1 MTGGGAIRLRR
12 ATAADAAALAE
23 GVIAGVADYPSFAPP
38 GWAAPPL
45 DAEVEHARELLADAD
60 VHCLVAES
68 DGEIVG
74 QITVLPAR
82 RAPHPIDTPTLAHVS
97 NLIVR
102 RDFWGAG
109 LARDLHRAALDA
121 ARGRGFTELRLFV
134 AEGQGRARRFYEREG
149 WLAAGDP
156 FDDPI
161 PGLTMVEYRRALADH
176 SIAIRDGRLHV
187 EGCDATKLARRHG
200 TPCYVVSDAQL
211 RANARR
217 IGAAFAA
224 AWPHGPVAV
233 LAAFKAAPSLAIR
246 AILND
251 EGLGCDA
258 FGGPE
263 LRAALRA
270 GVPGE
275 RISLNGPRK
284 DAATLALA
292 VEAGATVTLD
302 APEELEAL
310 RAAVAQA
317 GRPARVHLRL
327 RPDYTRITAPS
338 DFSAGGAS
346 VAEAA
351 HAYKPGVPPEQA
363 GALAAAIVAEPGV
376 ELTGLMAHLGRHR
389 ADLDTWALM
398 ATSVA
403 QSVGELVAALEG
415 WAPRELSVGGG
426 FPTPR
431 DPIGRA
437 PGDDGSLAPR
447 APSIEAIA
455 GTIGDALGR
464 GLAAA
469 GVPLDGLLL
478 RVEPGRSLHADTG
491 IHLTTIQGVK
501 RTSARTARTWLECD
515 TSEQFLLDTIVEGN
529 RWPVVVAARADA
541 PPAQRADLVGCSCGF
556 DVLVAD
562 AALPEVAPGD
572 VVALLDTGAYQES
585 LATNFNALPRP
596 ATVLVSGERSEVIRR
611 REREEEVFARDVVP
625 ARFGGPAPAHV
636 SGEID
641 HVSVTCASI
650 DRSLAFYRD
659 GLGLAVSRR
668 GADADERIGAVV
680 GLPGAQ
686 LRFAEL
692 ALGEG
697 RLLELLEY
705 ESPTG
710 RVLRP
715 QPNDAGA
722 AHFALAVT
730 DLDGAL
736 RRLRDHGFPSRSAPV
751 TLHDHEEP
759 WTNATI
765 AYVDDPD
772 GFVIELIQ
780 RPR

>member
-1 MTGGGAIRLRR
+1 MTGGDAIRLRR
-12 ATAADAAALAE
+12 ATVADAAALAE
-23 GVIAGVADYPSFAPP
+23 GVIAGVEDYPSFAPE
-38 GWAAPPL
+38 GWAAPPVA
-45 DAEVEHARELLADAD
+45 AEVEHARELLADAD

-68 DGEIVG
+68 EGEIVG

-82 RAPHPIDTPTLAHVS
+82 RAPRPVATPTLGHVS
-97 NLIVR
+97 NLFVH
-102 RDFWGAG
+102 RDFWGSG

-121 ARGRGFTELRLFV
+121 ARECGFTELRLFV
-134 AEGQGRARRFYEREG
+134 AAGQGRARRFYEREG
-149 WLAAGDP
+149 WLAAGEP
-156 FDDPI
+156 FDDPV
-161 PGLTMVEYRRALADH
+161 PGLTMVEYRRSLAGEA
-176 SIAIRDGRLHV
+176 IAIRDGRLHV
-187 EGCDATKLARRHG
+187 EGCDATALARRHG
-200 TPCYVVSDAQL
+200 TPCYVVSEAQL

-233 LAAFKAAPSLAIR
+233 LAAFKAAPSLAVR

-258 FGGPE
+258 FGGAE

-302 APEELEAL
+302 AAEELDAL
-310 RAAVAQA
+310 RAAVATA

-327 RPDYTRITAPS
+327 RPDYARIMAPS
-338 DFSAGGAS
+338 DFSPEGAS
-346 VAEAA
+346 VAQAA

-363 GALAAAIVAEPGV
+363 GTLAAAIAGEPDV

-398 ATSVA
+398 AACVA
-403 QSVGELVAALEG
+403 ETVGALVAGLGG
-415 WAPRELSVGGG
+415 WAPRELSIGGG

-431 DPIGRA
+431 DPLGRA

-447 APSIEAIA
+447 APSIETIA
-455 GTIGDALGR
+455 AAVGDALGR

-469 GVPLDGLLL
+469 GVPLDGLVLQ
-478 RVEPGRSLHADTG
+478 VEPGRSLHADTG

-501 RTSARTARTWLECD
+501 RTSVPAPRTWLECD

-541 PPAQRADLVGCSCGF
+541 PAAERADLVGCSCGF
-556 DVLVAD
+556 DVLVKG
-562 AALPEVAPGD
+562 AALPAVAPGD

-611 REREEEVFARDVVP
+611 REREDEVFARDAVP
-625 ARFGGPAPAHV
+625 ARLGGPAPASV
-636 SGEID
+636 NGAID
-641 HVSVTCASI
+641 HVSVTCASL
-650 DRSLAFYRD
+650 DRSLTFYRD
-659 GLGLAVSRR
+659 GLGLLVSRR
-668 GADADERIGAVV
+668 GAETDERVGAVV
-680 GLPGAQ
+680 GLPGAH

-710 RVLRP
+710 RALRP

-722 AHFALAVT
+722 AHLALAVT

-736 RRLRDHGFPSRSAPV
+736 RRLRDHGFSSRSAPM
-751 TLHDHEEP
+751 TLEDHEEP
-759 WTNATI
+759 WKDATI

-780 RPR
+780 RP

>member
-1 MTGGGAIRLRR
+1 
-12 ATAADAAALAE
+12 
-23 GVIAGVADYPSFAPP
+23 
-38 GWAAPPL
+38 
-45 DAEVEHARELLADAD
+45 
-60 VHCLVAES
+60 VHCLVAEAE
-68 DGEIVG
+68 GAIVG
-74 QITVLPAR
+74 QITVRPAA
-82 RAPHPIDTPTLAHVS
+82 RAAHPVDAPTLAHVS
-97 NLIVR
+97 NLFVR

-109 LARDLHRAALDA
+109 LARDLHNAALDG
-121 ARGRGFTELRLFV
+121 ARERGFTELRLFV
-134 AEGQGRARRFYEREG
+134 AAGQGRARRFYEREG
-149 WLAAGDP
+149 WLPAGAP

-161 PGLTMVEYRRALADH
+161 PGLTMVEYRRRLADH
-176 SIAIRDGRLHV
+176 AIAIDQGRLRV
-187 EGCDATKLARRHG
+187 EGCDATELARRHG
-200 TPCYVVSDAQL
+200 TPCYVVSEAQL

-224 AWPHGPVAV
+224 GWPHGPVAV

-246 AILND
+246 AILTD

-275 RISLNGPRK
+275 RIALNGPRK
-284 DAATLALA
+284 GVATLAAA
-292 VEAGATVTLD
+292 VEAGASVTLD
-302 APEELEAL
+302 AAEELDAL
-310 RAAVAQA
+310 RAAVARA
-317 GRPARVHLRL
+317 GRPARVRVRL
-327 RPDYTRITAPS
+327 RPDYTPISAPS
-338 DFSAGGAS
+338 DFSPDGAS
-346 VAEAA
+346 VARAA

-363 GALAAAIVAEPGV
+363 AALAAALLAEPDV

-389 ADLDTWALM
+389 ADLETWALM
-398 ATSVA
+398 AACVA
-403 QSVGELVAALEG
+403 RAVGELVAALDG
-415 WAPRELSVGGG
+415 WMPAELGIGGG

-431 DPIGRA
+431 DPLGRA
-437 PGDDGSLAPR
+437 PDDDGSLAPR
-447 APSIEAIA
+447 APAIEAIA
-455 GTIGDALGR
+455 ATIGDAFGG

-469 GVPLDGLLL
+469 GVRLDGVVLQ
-478 RVEPGRSLHADTG
+478 VEPGRSLHADTG
-491 IHLTTIQGVK
+491 IHLTTIRGIK
-501 RTSARTARTWLECD
+501 RTSAPTPRTWLECD

-541 PPAQRADLVGCSCGF
+541 PPAERADLVGCSCGF

-562 AALPEVAPGD
+562 AALPAVEPGD

-596 ATVLVSGERSEVIRR
+596 ATVLVSGDRSEVIRR
-611 REREEEVFARDVVP
+611 REREDEVFARDVVP
-625 ARFGGPAPAHV
+625 VRLGGPAPGHV
-636 SGEID
+636 GGAID

-659 GLGLAVSRR
+659 GLGLVVSRR
-668 GADADERIGAVV
+668 GAETDERIGAVV
-680 GLPGAQ
+680 GLPGAR

-692 ALGEG
+692 TLGDG

-710 RVLRP
+710 RALRP

-722 AHFALAVT
+722 AHLALAVG

-759 WTNATI
+759 WTNATL
-765 AYVDDPD
+765 AYVHDPD
-772 GFVIELIQ
+772 GFVIELIH
-780 RPR
+780 RPQGSR